1 MKSSM
6 TFAGLLEAFFTDRLM
21 RQREVS
27 RHTIISYRETFR
39 QLLGFVQE
47 RCGKPPSK
55 LSMEDLDAPLI
66 SAFLD
71 HAEKERGLSPRS
83 RNVRLAAI
91 RSFFRYVALQEPR
104 CSALVQRVLAMPNKK
119 FERRQVS
126 YLTRDEVQALLA
138 APDRKTR
145 SGRRDHTLLLVA
157 VGTGLRCSE
166 LAGLRIEDAELS
178 RGAHLRC
185 RGKGRKERCT
195 PLRKETVAVLHN
207 WLRERG
213 GQPPDPIFPS
223 ARGLH
228 LSVAGIEYIV
238 RKHVAVARTRCA
250 SLRRKRVSPHCLRHT
265 LAMDLLQSG
274 VDRSVIALWL
284 GHESPETTQVYLD
297 ADLALKERALS
308 RTAPFDIRAGRYR
321 PGDQLLEFLKSL

>member
-6 TFAGLLEAFFTDRLM
+6 TFAGLLEAFFTDRLI

-39 QLLGFVQE
+39 QLLGFAKE
-47 RCGKPPSK
+47 RCKKPPSK
-55 LSMEDLDAPLI
+55 MALEDLDAPLI
-66 SAFLD
+66 GAFLD
-71 HAEKERGLSPRS
+71 HAQKERGLSARS

-104 CSALVQRVLAMPNKK
+104 RSALVQRVLSMPNKK
-119 FERRQVS
+119 FERRQVG
-126 YLTRDEVQALLA
+126 YLTRHEVEALLA
-138 APDRKTR
+138 VPNRQTR
-145 SGRRDHTLLLVA
+145 SGRRDHALLLVA
-157 VGTGLRCSE
+157 VRTGLRCSE

-178 RGAHLRC
+178 RGPHLRC
-185 RGKGRKERCT
+185 HGKGRKDRCT
-195 PLRKETVAVLHN
+195 PLCKETVAVLRS

-213 GQPPDPIFPS
+213 GRPSDPIFPS
-223 ARGLH
+223 ARGLP

-238 RKHVAVARTRCA
+238 QKHVAVARARCA
-250 SLRRKRVSPHCLRHT
+250 SLKRKRVSPHCLRHT

-284 GHESPETTQVYLD
+284 GHESPETTQIYLD

-308 RTAPFDIRAGRYR
+308 RTGPFRTRPGRYR
-321 PGDQLLEFLKSL
+321 PGDTLLEFLKNL